1 MAFSHEVVWM
11 NIGTALALAGLTL
24 SLVTSIIAV
33 TAVIVQ
39 MRTNVQRLNDREK
52 TQDAREDAAAKEVGE
67 FIGVLKAFMAE
78 QTIINKTV
86 SAALDGV
93 VKKLEDVQKTTIE
106 SSTVVS
112 LLTEVL
118 KKKAPAG
125 MIDQE

>member
-1 MAFSHEVVWM
+1 M